1 MLKQIDH
8 IGIAVPNLKDVAETL
23 KEAFEMEPVFSEEVP
38 DQKVKV
44 IGYHVGES
52 TIEYLEPTADDS
64 PISRYIA
71 KNGSGLHHIAYRV
84 EDLEATLSK
93 LQSKGFRLIDEK
105 PRDGAEGKRIA
116 FLHPKSSNGILIEL
130 CETKGE

>member
-52 TIEYLEPTADDS
+52 SIEYLEPTADDS

-84 EDLEATLSK
+84 DDLEATLSK